1 MPKTQPLQSPT
12 LSPDV
17 EFIAHCLSK
26 ETLAKVI
33 EVQING
39 GELQK
44 AKIYYEAF
52 KTKYKHIAIQPLF
65 LNAKTFNKLKSI
77 K

>member
-1 MPKTQPLQSPT
+1 MPKVPVRQVQFS
-12 LSPDV
+12 SPDV

-33 EVQING
+33 EVQLNG

-44 AKIYYEAF
+44 AKVYYEAF
-52 KTKYKHIAIQPLF
+52 KSKHKKVEIQPLF
-65 LNAKTFNKLKSI
+65 LDSKTYNKLKSI

>member
-1 MPKTQPLQSPT
+1 MPKTPIRQVQFS
-12 LSPDV
+12 SPDV

-33 EVQING
+33 EVQLNG

-44 AKIYYEAF
+44 AKVYYEAF
-52 KTKYKHIAIQPLF
+52 KMKHNKVAIQSLF
-65 LNAKTFNKLKSI
+65 LNSKTYNKLLSI